1 MFDVVAVDM
10 GGTNLRAAYYPT
22 EEPQPAA
29 QRKIPTQASEGTEAV
44 LLRLISLIRD
54 VAPPGHKDLRIGV
67 AAPGPLD
74 PRRGMVYGAPNLP
87 GWHAVPL
94 RDRLAEALGCP
105 VYVGN
110 DANLGALGEWRH
122 GAGRGVEN
130 LMYLTI
136 GTGIGAG
143 VIADGRLL
151 LGARGLAAEL
161 GHMTVEP
168 DGPLC
173 GCGQRGHLE
182 AVAAGPAL
190 ARQAIE
196 RVQAGEPSSL
206 AERIHSGKHVGGADV
221 GAAAQAGDGLALDIV
236 IRAGEAIGRHLA
248 SLVHAFN
255 PEVIVLGGGVSSLGR
270 VLLDPM
276 ERTLQA
282 QLMSPVYLE
291 GLRLVP
297 AALGDDAGLIG
308 AMVLA
313 REM

>member
-10 GGTNLRAAYYPT
+10 GGTNLRAAYFPT
-22 EEPQPAA
+22 QEPEPAA
-29 QRKIPTQASEGTEAV
+29 QRKIPTQAHEGPEAV
-44 LLRLISLIRD
+44 LQRLVSLIRD
-54 VAPPGHKDLRIGV
+54 VAPAGHTTLRVGV

-94 RDRLAEALGCP
+94 RDRLAEALGCL

-110 DANLGALGEWRH
+110 DANLGAIGEWRH

-130 LMYLTI
+130 LMYLNI

-168 DGPLC
+168 EGPVC
-173 GCGQRGHLE
+173 GCGLRGHLE
-182 AVAAGPAL
+182 AVASGPAL
-190 ARQAIE
+190 ARQALE

-206 AERIHSGKHVGGADV
+206 VSDIRSGKHVGGTDV
-221 GAAAQAGDGLALDIV
+221 GVAAQAGDPLALDIV

-255 PEVIVLGGGVSSLGR
+255 PEVIVLGGGVSTLGPI
-270 VLLDPM
+270 LLDPM
-276 ERTLQA
+276 ERMLKA
-282 QLMSPVYLE
+282 QLMSPAYIE